1 MRRSKKM
8 TPRQLRMFVT
18 SEARRLSETLE
29 QGKDE
34 AEDVTVDEVD
44 ADALANTLEKDLDH
58 MKALKIK
65 EGRLKKN
72 LVKIEEAKK
81 VLRSRIMKRLK

>member
-1 MRRSKKM
+1 
-8 TPRQLRMFVT
+8 MFVT

-29 QGKDE
+29 QGKAE
-34 AEDVTVDEVD
+34 AEDVAVDEVD

>member
-1 MRRSKKM
+1 M

-34 AEDVTVDEVD
+34 AEDVAVDEVD

>member
-29 QGKDE
+29 QGK
-34 AEDVTVDEVD
+34 DEVD

>member
-18 SEARRLSETLE
+18 SEAHRISETLE
-29 QGKDE
+29 QGKAE
-34 AEDVTVDEVD
+34 PEDVTVDEVD

-72 LVKIEEAKK
+72 LLKIEEAKK

>member
-18 SEARRLSETLE
+18 SEARSLSETLE
-29 QGKDE
+29 QGKAE
-34 AEDVTVDEVD
+34 AEDVAVDEVD

>member
-1 MRRSKKM
+1 
-8 TPRQLRMFVT
+8 MFVT

-34 AEDVTVDEVD
+34 AEDVAVDEVD

>member
-1 MRRSKKM
+1 M

-18 SEARRLSETLE
+18 SEARRISETLE
-29 QGKDE
+29 QGKAE
-34 AEDVTVDEVD
+34 PEDVTVDEVD

-72 LVKIEEAKK
+72 LLKIEEAKK